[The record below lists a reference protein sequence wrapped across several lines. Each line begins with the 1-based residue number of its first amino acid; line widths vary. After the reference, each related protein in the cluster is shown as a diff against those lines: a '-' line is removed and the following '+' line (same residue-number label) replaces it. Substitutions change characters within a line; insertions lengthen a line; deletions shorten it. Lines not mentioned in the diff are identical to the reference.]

1 MLISAS
7 VQKMFIESVQQM
19 IMESQS
25 LFSTHIKL
33 HGVVMIRIFKMAI
46 ACKGKFLFF
55 RKVMNLLSKA
65 HEVELHDEVYL
76 VLRLV

>member
-7 VQKMFIESVQQM
+7 VQKMFIECVQQM

-33 HGVVMIRIFKMAI
+33 HGVIMIMIFKMPI
-46 ACKGKFLFF
+46 GCKGKFLSF
-55 RKVMNLLSKA
+55 KNSNDTPPLKGT
-65 HEVELHDEVYL
+65 
-76 VLRLV
+76 